1 MPARLFQID
10 APVHAKGC
18 RRVPASGTKEGTIG
32 SQRVS
37 SVRGFTLIELLCVLA
52 IIGIL
57 AGLLLGPVGRALR
70 KARGFKAEMEIPAHV
85 ERLTDGMRR
94 FAASHA
100 TWSCPDMETFLAF
113 AKPGAPT
120 ERWLK
125 GQQVTLIPFR
135 HDAPPEAEVMII
147 DVPVGGPGKVVR
159 YALTKGELT
168 ITP

>member
-1 MPARLFQID
+1 MPARLSQVD
-10 APVHAKGC
+10 ALVHASGC
-18 RRVPASGTKEGTIG
+18 RRAPAFGTEKGPIG
-32 SQRVS
+32 SKRVS
-37 SVRGFTLIELLCVLA
+37 GVRGFTLIELLCVLG
-52 IIGIL
+52 IICIL
-57 AGLLLGPVGRALR
+57 AGLLLGPVGRAFR

-125 GQQVTLIPFR
+125 GQQVTIVPFR